1 MQKLTFTLLI
11 LIVSA
16 TSLFAQQAALKGT
29 VIDTSEK
36 KNLTNSVVALL
47 RKSDSVLV
55 TFGRTD
61 KTGHFTL
68 NKFVPGKYVLMV
80 THPAYA
86 DYMDEV
92 EVKDAS
98 PVDLGK
104 IAMILKSQLL
114 QEVVVS
120 HRLGAIR
127 IKGDTTEYKADSFY
141 MKAGSSVEDLLKKLP
156 GIVVDRNGKIT
167 AQGEAVQKV
176 LVDGEEFFSDDPT
189 IATRGLL
196 SDAVDKVQVFDKKS
210 DQATFTGID
219 DGQKIKTIDLKLK
232 EDKKKGFFG
241 KLELGSN
248 GDKYWNNNAMLNAFK
263 GKRKFSAF
271 GIMSSTGK
279 TGLDWQENMNYGGTG
294 GGMDMG
300 MTDDGGMYITM
311 GGSGDDGFGGGS
323 YWGEGFPKGWAGG
336 MHYSNK
342 WNGDKLHLN
351 GNYKFNKINTEASGR
366 TTSQYILPDS
376 LYYVNETGNNY
387 SSKERHRIDGIY
399 DITLDSSSTLKITAS
414 GWKGKSNNY
423 SVNNTEWL
431 DEDGNPVRTIDQRT
445 TSVGDNQALTTSL
458 AYRKKF
464 KKPGRTISATFNQDY
479 RETLSEGFLYAENE
493 FFSNGGSTQQIVDQ
507 KKINDNITSNVNGR
521 ISYTEPLSKRSVLEF
536 NYSLSNSHRQSRRT
550 ALESST
556 PNGPK
561 YDEVV
566 DSLTNDYSFNVLNN
580 SAGINYRYAKPKKI
594 NFSFGANMSRADFT
608 RKDLKTGAD
617 TKYSFTNFFP
627 QANIGWTIGQGGNL
641 RFSYF
646 GSTQAPSIDQIQP
659 VADNSDQSN
668 IRIGNPDLKQA
679 FRSRFNLNYNSY
691 KILSESGIWA
701 SINYSTVQN
710 DFSSLT
716 TIKDGMRIT
725 QPINVN
731 GNYNWNGYLDYNRK
745 LLKKVRLYV
754 GPSVSANIS
763 RNVNFIDGLE
773 NTNNNQR
780 LGGGMSIRYEIEKKF
795 SISLRPNISY
805 NKSKSS
811 LRPDVV
817 TKYWTQEHEVWAN
830 LSLPWKID
838 INTDCSFNLRQKTD
852 AFDRNTNSIRW
863 NANIERK
870 ILKGDAGRI
879 RFSAFDILDQNI
891 GFNRSINSNF
901 INERTY
907 DTFRR
912 YFMLSVIWNFSK
924 NGAKPM
930 SW

>member
-1 MQKLTFTLLI
+1 MLFI
-11 LIVSA
+11 SA
-16 TSLFAQQAALKGT
+16 SSLFAQQATLKGT
-29 VIDTSEK
+29 VIDTSEN

-55 TFGRTD
+55 TFVRTD
-61 KTGHFTL
+61 KTGQFTIS
-68 NKFVPGKYVLMV
+68 KFTPGKYILMV

-92 EVKDAS
+92 EVKDDA
-98 PVDLGK
+98 PVTLGK
-104 IAMILKSQLL
+104 IAMILKSKLL
-114 QEVVVS
+114 EEVVVS

-141 MKAGSSVEDLLKKLP
+141 MKAGSTVEDLLKKLP
-156 GIVVDRNGKIT
+156 GITVDKNGKIT
-167 AQGEAVQKV
+167 AQGETVQKV

-196 SDAVDKVQVFDKKS
+196 SDAVDRVQVFDKKS

-232 EDKKKGFFG
+232 EDRKKGLFG

-248 GDKYWNNNAMLNAFK
+248 GDKYWNNSGMLNAFK

-279 TGLDWQENMNYGGTG
+279 TGLDWQENMNYGGVG
-294 GGMDMG
+294 NGMEMG
-300 MTDDGGMYITM
+300 VTDDGGMYISM
-311 GGSGDDGFGGGS
+311 SGGDDGFGGGS
-323 YWGEGFPKGWAGG
+323 YWGEGFPKGWSGG
-336 MHYSNK
+336 LHYSNK
-342 WNGDKLHLN
+342 WNNDKRHLN
-351 GNYKFNKINTEASGR
+351 GNYKYNKLNTEASGR

-376 LYYVNETGNNY
+376 LYYVNEFGNNY
-387 SSKERHRIDGIY
+387 SSKERHRVDGIY
-399 DITLDSSSTLKITAS
+399 DITLDSSSSLKITAS
-414 GWKGKSNNY
+414 GWKGKSNTYN
-423 SVNNTEWL
+423 VNNSEWL
-431 DEDGNPVRTIDQRT
+431 DEEGNPVRTIDQRT
-445 TSVGDNQALTTSL
+445 TSVGDNKAILTSL

-479 RETLSEGFLYAENE
+479 RETLSEGFLYADNE

-521 ISYTEPLSKRSVLEF
+521 ISYTEPLSKRAVLEF

-550 ALESST
+550 ALESSS

-561 YDEVV
+561 YDEIV
-566 DSLTNDYSFNVLNN
+566 DSLTNDYAFNVLNN
-580 SAGINYRYAKPKKI
+580 SGGINYRYAKPKKI
-594 NFSFGANMSRADFT
+594 NFSFGANVSRADFT

-617 TKYSFTNFFP
+617 TRYSFTNFYP
-627 QANIGWTIGQGGNL
+627 QANINWTMGQSGNL
-641 RFSYF
+641 RFGYY

-679 FRSRFNLNYNSY
+679 FRSRFNLSYNSY
-691 KILSESGIWA
+691 KILSESGFWA
-701 SINYSTVQN
+701 NLNFSTAQN

-716 TIKDGMRIT
+716 TVKDGIRIT
-725 QPINVN
+725 QPVNVN
-731 GNYNWNGYLDYNRK
+731 GNYNLGGWIDYNRK
-745 LLKKVRLYV
+745 LIKKLKLYV
-754 GPSVSANIS
+754 GPSLNFNIGH
-763 RNVNFIDGLE
+763 NVNFIDGLE
-773 NTNNNQR
+773 NTNKNER
-780 LGGGMSIRYEIEKKF
+780 IGGGMSVRYEIEKKF
-795 SISLRPNISY
+795 SITVQPNISY
-805 NKSKSS
+805 NKSRSS

-838 INTDCSFNLRQKTD
+838 INTDCILSFRQKTS
-852 AFDRNTNSIRW
+852 AFDRNNNAIRW

-891 GFNRSINSNF
+891 GFSRSINSNF

-912 YFMLSVIWNFSK
+912 YFMLSMIWNFSR

-930 SW
+930 GW